1 MGGRLGGGGEAPSPD
16 SPPGALPHLPPPPL
30 AVWTGC
36 PRSPPLPA
44 SPAVGWFRPHVQI
57 QQEKL
62 PGAAQNTQGKPGA
75 SPAHLAPSTC
85 LDIFSAGVAGKE
97 KK

>member
-1 MGGRLGGGGEAPSPD
+1 MGPA
-16 SPPGALPHLPPPPL
+16 APPL

-44 SPAVGWFRPHVQI
+44 SLAVGWFRPHVQI

-62 PGAAQNTQGKPGA
+62 PGAAQNTQQKPGA

-85 LDIFSAGVAGKE
+85 LDIFSTGVAGK
-97 KK
+97 KKK